1 MVYLGPITPR
11 PQSVKTPTRPTQVT
25 AVQAY
30 ASEARGAAVDA
41 AMPIG
46 AEAPDGVER
55 RKNDDRRN
63 KSSDPLLET
72 RAGRDRRKARQAPPI
87 NISI

>member
-11 PQSVKTPTRPTQVT
+11 PQSVKSPSRPSSVT
-25 AVQAY
+25 SVRAY
-30 ASEARGAAVDA
+30 ASDPHGADVDA
-41 AMPIG
+41 APVVG
-46 AEAPDGVER
+46 SGPPAGVER
-55 RKNDDRRN
+55 RKEDRRS

-72 RAGRDRRKARQAPPI
+72 RAGRDRRKSPQKPI

>member
-11 PQSVKTPTRPTQVT
+11 PQPVKTPTRPTSVT

-30 ASEARGAAVDA
+30 ASDAHGADVDIAQAVVA
-41 AMPIG
+41 AP
-46 AEAPDGVER
+46 PNGVER
-55 RKNDDRRN
+55 RKQDRRS
-63 KSSDPLLET
+63 KSTDPMLET
-72 RAGRDRRKARQAPPI
+72 RGGRDRRKAKQAPPI

>member
-11 PQSVKTPTRPTQVT
+11 PQSVKSPVRPSSTT
-25 AVQAY
+25 AVRSY
-30 ASEARGAAVDA
+30 ASDPHGAGVDA
-41 AMPIG
+41 APAVG
-46 AEAPDGVER
+46 AGSPTRVER
-55 RKNDDRRN
+55 RKEDRRS

-72 RAGRDRRKARQAPPI
+72 RAGRDRRKAKQAPPI